1 MNVNLYHL
9 LYILI
14 KINYCSCEFYNI
26 IFTGK
31 CQHVL
36 IFKVGVYSSKH
47 VLIRPMWDNVRIHE
61 EVGLPMY
68 RSWNEGKYN
77 DQYMLVSIWSVYKF
91 TRSHLFYEHYFVI
104 PGRSSHMVDALI
116 TEAQPF
122 NKAYVH

>member
-77 DQYMLVSIWSVYKF
+77 DQYLLVSFGLYTS
-91 TRSHLFYEHYFVI
+91 I
-104 PGRSSHMVDALI
+104 P
-116 TEAQPF
+116 EATCF
-122 NKAYVH
+122 MNTSL